1 MADPLTNRVP
11 SNNVGRLVS
20 VAIAI
25 AALGITSVVVG
36 LVSAMAVCDQFVG
49 WVERTTAAVVCFPC
63 CSRGGNLGGSPA
75 VPGAASPPLPALAIP
90 AGGLPPGA
98 VVEVRFPDG
107 TAASA
112 TVQPDTKA
120 GDVLEFSAPRAPRAP
135 LETGGTARRGKAK
148 EPRGSSLDRSSGIS
162 GGHYVEDV

>member
-36 LVSAMAVCDQFVG
+36 LVSAMAACDQFVG
-49 WVERTTAAVVCFPC
+49 WVERTTAHVAAVVCFPC
-63 CSRGGNLGGSPA
+63 RSRGGNLGGSPA
-75 VPGAASPPLPALAIP
+75 VAGAASPPLAALAIP

-112 TVQPDTKA
+112 TVQPGTKA
-120 GDVLEFSAPRAPRAP
+120 EDLLEFSAPRAP
-135 LETGGTARRGKAK
+135 LEAGKAK
-148 EPRGSSLDRSSGIS
+148 EPRGSSLDRP
-162 GGHYVEDV
+162 GGNGGGRYVEDV